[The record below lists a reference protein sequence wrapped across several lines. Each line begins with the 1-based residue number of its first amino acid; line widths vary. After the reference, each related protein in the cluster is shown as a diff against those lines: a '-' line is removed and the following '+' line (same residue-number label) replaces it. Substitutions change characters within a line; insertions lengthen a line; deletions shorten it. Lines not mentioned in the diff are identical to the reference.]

1 MLHSKKNTFTKL
13 AIKGHATRGK
23 EVIEILKM
31 LGGNNKF
38 NFKGYDNTWYVLDD
52 GEIAYTNFL
61 FDELGFTLET
71 FLENFP
77 YKIGDDVYYSD
88 SGDWYIVDM
97 RWMPLSNTV
106 VYEIENKLNNEYKT
120 VEAKDITKNKENLDM
135 IQFIQQD
142 KITTVVFNKENYE
155 NEVELQLGD
164 YEIEVRD
171 DKTFAVLK
179 STYPKTI
186 ADCMNVLNL
195 QYSHVESE
203 VLGYN
208 SELLSKFQELL
219 ICRNAYWQI
228 AGEEMGLAISWMPVY
243 KSLEDNEYFTIHTF
257 NGKIVCSGTSH
268 KNIILAFPTEKMRDE
283 FYINFKDLI
292 EKCKELL

>member
-1 MLHSKKNTFTKL
+1 MLDPKKNTCTKL

-38 NFKGYDNTWYVLDD
+38 NFKGYDNKWYVLDD
-52 GEIAYTNFL
+52 GEISYANFL
-61 FDELGFTLET
+61 FDEHGFTLET
-71 FLENFP
+71 FLETFP

-88 SGDWYIVDM
+88 SGDWHIVDM

-106 VYEIENKLNNEYKT
+106 VYEIKNKLNNEYKSVIT
-120 VEAKDITKNKENLDM
+120 KDITKNKENSDM
-135 IQFIQQD
+135 IQFIKQD
-142 KITTVVFNKENYE
+142 KITAVIFNKENYE

-186 ADCMNVLNL
+186 ANCMNVLHL
-195 QYSHVESE
+195 QYSPVDSE

-208 SELLSKFQELL
+208 SELLSRFQELL

-228 AGEEMGLAISWMPVY
+228 AGEEMGLTISWMPVY
-243 KSLEDNEYFTIHTF
+243 KSLVDNEYYTIHTF
-257 NGKIVCSGTSH
+257 NGEIVCSGTSH
-268 KNIILAFPTEKMRDE
+268 KNVILAFPTEKMRDE

>member
-1 MLHSKKNTFTKL
+1 MLYPKKNTFTKL
-13 AIKGHATRGK
+13 AIKGHETRGK

-38 NFKGYDNTWYVLDD
+38 NFKGYDNKWYVLDD
-52 GEIAYTNFL
+52 GEISYANFL
-61 FDELGFTLET
+61 FDEHGFTLET
-71 FLENFP
+71 FLETFP

-88 SGDWYIVDM
+88 SGDWHIVDM

-106 VYEIENKLNNEYKT
+106 VYEIKNKLNNEYKSVIT
-120 VEAKDITKNKENLDM
+120 KDITKNKENSDM
-135 IQFIQQD
+135 IQFIKQD
-142 KITTVVFNKENYE
+142 KITAVIFNKENYE

-186 ADCMNVLNL
+186 ANCMNVLHL
-195 QYSHVESE
+195 QYSPVDSE

-208 SELLSKFQELL
+208 SELLSRFQELL

-228 AGEEMGLAISWMPVY
+228 AGEEMGLTISWIPVY
-243 KSLEDNEYFTIHTF
+243 KSLVDNEYYSIHTF
-257 NGKIVCSGTSH
+257 NGEIVCSGTSH
-268 KNIILAFPTEKMRDE
+268 KNVILAFPTEKMRDE